1 MNKTKEATVNLSRY
15 RRIHIGIEPMSLSS
29 AARFLVSS
37 LLVSHGVREDTAAIA
52 RLRGKDWLLALGD
65 QLRHL
70 RPDEDTAVG
79 WVKAVIRRN
88 RGLGGILL
96 RDNAMRISSLIE
108 VDTLICVYVSESAQ
122 SHIISGIPPLD
133 RYIFI
138 YITKRVLME
147 ARDATNDFI
156 CSMELRLGMTEHAY
170 PLAPSII
177 NILLD
182 RTKPELGHPLC

>member
-1 MNKTKEATVNLSRY
+1 MNKTRKTTVNLGRY

-37 LLVSHGVREDTAAIA
+37 LLVSHGVREDTAVIA
-52 RLRGKDWLLALGD
+52 RLRRKDWLLALGD

-79 WVKAVIRRN
+79 WVKAVIRGKK
-88 RGLGGILL
+88 GLGGILL
-96 RDNAMRISSLIE
+96 RDNAISISSLIE
-108 VDTLICVYVSESAQ
+108 ADTLICVYVSEDAQ
-122 SHIISGIPPLD
+122 PHIISGIPPLD

-138 YITKRVLME
+138 YITKHISTE
-147 ARDATNDFI
+147 ARDAPNDFI
-156 CSMELRLGMTEHAY
+156 CSMELRLGMAEHAY

-182 RTKPELGHPLC
+182 RATPELGHPLC